1 MPIFSFDHFQ
11 LHQLTMV
18 ASSTPQEHSPLLVSS
33 MAAIAD
39 VDDPS
44 IADASLEELQ
54 KVGLIIR
61 YDDKL
66 QLAPELEPL
75 FYVLSNPDR
84 VWRFYRQARV
94 DEGEVYFC
102 WKQGVAVQMVI
113 LPAYSAYQLVY
124 PHDINL
130 AENWFTNEFMADLV
144 PKASRFEPFKVFV
157 DHTEMLLIS
166 IMQLLYAQKSEKYG
180 ALGDEQLWIPITDVM
195 QFDAWDRLPSPI
207 TDMVSAQDLSF
218 YFGRSGALAE
228 VVTSLAVKELI
239 DITEDSIGFSAMS
252 LKMFN
257 PGAILDFAQVF
268 DYGNGGDSTVRN
280 MMVLEDGY
288 LLQQPSK
295 KGDRVRIEYMP
306 GNIPISELFR
316 KLIRVKYV
324 KVKQSVQK
332 TKTAA
337 AATMKKAKPS
347 KKRSRTVANEKRF
360 CRNCGAQIEA
370 GAAFCRNCGEVL
382 EAAVKPT
389 KRFCRKCGYELREG
403 TVFCPKCG
411 HKNA

>member
-11 LHQLTMV
+11 LHQLTVV
-18 ASSTPQEHSPLLVSS
+18 ASSIPQENSPLLLSS
-33 MAAIAD
+33 LAALAD
-39 VDDPS
+39 ITDPS
-44 IADASLEELQ
+44 IADASLAELQ
-54 KVGLIIR
+54 EVGLIKR
-61 YDDKL
+61 FNNQL
-66 QLAPELEPL
+66 HLAPELEPL

-102 WKQGVAVQMVI
+102 WKQGVAVQMVV
-113 LPAYSAYQLVY
+113 LPAYSAYQLIY
-124 PHDINL
+124 PHDLNL
-130 AENWFTNEFMADLV
+130 AENWFTHEFMADLV
-144 PKASRFEPFKVFV
+144 PKASRFDPLKVFV

-166 IMQLLYAQKSEKYG
+166 IMQLLYAQKAKQYG
-180 ALGDEQLWIPITDVM
+180 ALKDEQLWIPINAVM
-195 QFDAWDRLPSPI
+195 QFDGWERLPSPI
-207 TDMVSAQDLSF
+207 TEMVSEQDLSF

-228 VVTSLAVKELI
+228 VVASLAVKDLI
-239 DITEDSIGFSAMS
+239 DITEDSISFSAMS

-268 DYGNGGDSTVRN
+268 DYGNDGDSTVRN

-295 KGDRVRIEYMP
+295 KGNRVCIEYMP

-324 KVKQSVQK
+324 KVKPPAQE

-337 AATMKKAKPS
+337 AAATKKAKPS
-347 KKRSRTVANEKRF
+347 KKGSQTEKRF
-360 CRNCGAQIEA
+360 CHNCGAQIKN
-370 GAAFCRNCGEVL
+370 GAAFCRNCGQSL
-382 EAAVKPT
+382 EMVVQPK
-389 KRFCRKCGYELREG
+389 KRFCRNCGYELREG